1 LPVLFDFV
9 VEEIDHP
16 HVERKRKAL
25 NVVQRYAV
33 FRILDIADLVLRKI
47 SRMSQLFLAHIL
59 SKTDPTHISRQ
70 DQPRSANVPPCHL
83 AR

>member
-1 LPVLFDFV
+1 MSVLFDFV
-9 VEEIDHP
+9 VEEIGHP
-16 HVERKRKAL
+16 NVKCKRKAL

-33 FRILDIADLVLRKI
+33 FRILDITDLVLRKI

-59 SKTDPTHISRQ
+59 SKTDSTHISRQ
-70 DQPRSANVPPCHL
+70 DKPRCENVPPCHL